1 MPKTDDDILWRGRP
15 WIIPQVVGITILVIA
30 LGIAAMWLEIVLED
44 AFVPILGITV
54 IFWTFIVLG
63 VLWLI
68 LVLRYVIQRAT
79 ERYTLRKIGMEVERG
94 ILSKRNIVL
103 STGGFSDMQVI
114 RSITGRLLNVGDIII
129 RSEGEH
135 DLRLKKIRKPV
146 EIMGQIR
153 DVMSRPLVKFTNGD
167 KQDYRGGRPTS
178 AGAS

>member
-1 MPKTDDDILWRGRP
+1 MSKVNDDVLWRGRP
-15 WIIPQVVGITILVIA
+15 WIMPQVVGATILVVA
-30 LGIAAMWLEIVLED
+30 LGIIAIWLEFILED
-44 AFVPILGITV
+44 AFIPVLGIAL
-54 IFWTFIVLG
+54 IYWTFLVLG
-63 VLWLI
+63 ILWLI
-68 LVLRYVIQRAT
+68 LVLRYVLQRAT

-114 RSITGRLLNVGDIII
+114 RSIIGRLLNVGDIVI

-135 DLRLKKIRKPV
+135 DIRLKKIQRPV

-153 DVMSRPLVKFTNGD
+153 DVMSRPLVKFTDGD

>member
-1 MPKTDDDILWRGRP
+1 
-15 WIIPQVVGITILVIA
+15 
-30 LGIAAMWLEIVLED
+30 
-44 AFVPILGITV
+44 
-54 IFWTFIVLG
+54 
-63 VLWLI
+63 
-68 LVLRYVIQRAT
+68 
-79 ERYTLRKIGMEVERG
+79 MEVERG